1 MSSPNQQQNDLKKQ
15 LSDCQEKLNSL
26 KKEYEESYLN
36 HQQLNARF
44 LQRIS
49 QDIIM
54 PLNGILASCK
64 NAGDRAFSKSPEN
77 QPGILHSVN
86 YLMSV
91 VQGLSVFASLL
102 QGEVRKESR
111 EFSVYDLFKELIA
124 NNQPL
129 ASVVKVE
136 LKQVF
141 YSDIPDSVEGDFLHI
156 RQILSGFLS
165 NALKNTKKGSVVL
178 SAEITERDEVSL
190 KARFMVSDTGKGMD
204 EQVQNKIKKELK
216 ENSLNGLMM
225 NENLGLGLLLAH
237 HLSEKLGGVFDFKS
251 DKGVGSSFWID
262 IPLQEKQ
269 SADPAEKDN
278 KHPYSSS
285 IKRKILLV
293 EDNYLNQKFVAAALL
308 KAGHS
313 IEIAENGKVAL
324 EKYSSKQYDLILMDI
339 QLPLID
345 GIETTKKIRQLEKK
359 YRKPAIPIIAVTAYA
374 IEHDRKQ
381 CLDAGM
387 NEYLTKPFKPNEL
400 LQLIDAI

>member
-1 MSSPNQQQNDLKKQ
+1 MTSPNQQQNELKKQ

-26 KKEYEESYLN
+26 KKEYELSYLN
-36 HQQLNARF
+36 YQQLNARF

-64 NAGDRAFSKSPEN
+64 NAGDRAQDKPPEN
-77 QPGILHSVN
+77 RPGVLHSVN

-102 QGEVRKESR
+102 KGEVRQESR
-111 EFSVYDLFKELIA
+111 EFSVYGLYKELIA

-141 YSDIPDSVEGDFLHI
+141 YSGIPDPVEGDYLHI

-165 NALKNTKKGSVVL
+165 NALKNTKNGSVAL
-178 SAEITERDEVSL
+178 SAEITERDKGSL

-204 EQVQNKIKKELK
+204 GQHQIEIKKELK

-225 NENLGLGLLLAH
+225 HDNLGLGLLLAH

-262 IPLQEKQ
+262 IPLKEKQ
-269 SADPAEKDN
+269 SPAPAEKGK
-278 KHPYSSS
+278 KHPFTAST
-285 IKRKILLV
+285 KRKILLV

-324 EKYSSKQYDLILMDI
+324 EKYNSKKYDLILMDI

-345 GIETTKKIRQLEKK
+345 GFETTKKIRRLEKK

-374 IEHDRKQ
+374 IEHDREQ

-387 NEYLTKPFKPNEL
+387 NEYLTKPFKPIEL